1 MTRTIRRVSQ
11 VVFLGLF
18 LFLVLKTAY
27 PLWNRIPSDLLLRL
41 DPLIAGTA
49 MLAARKIIPGMAI
62 SLIIVGMTLVLG
74 RIFCGWICPLGTTLD
89 LADRLFYRKRR
100 TRSATKS
107 LGMELDS
114 IPRQAQRD
122 GVQLHPQRL
131 GRGLHSLKYYILAGL
146 AVTALFSM
154 QYVYLLDPISL
165 LHRTVVIGFIAPV
178 QMALRW
184 ASNHVYS
191 LSQSSFGP
199 LASSGMWLS
208 DRMAGSDFI
217 TNEQMYF
224 GQAFLVLAV
233 FAGIIGLNSISRRY
247 WCRNLCPLG
256 ALLGLMAHI
265 PVLKRAVSPK
275 CNDCGRCVHDC
286 KMASILE
293 NPRQTRVMECIECFD
308 CVEVCPQ
315 DAICFRMRPR
325 PVLDREIRLDLS
337 RRRVLQGMG
346 VGLGLVTVAKIDP
359 GRKLPTVAGSSV
371 KLGSEY
377 LIRPPGSVPES
388 EFVAKCTRCGLC
400 MKACPTNGVQPAM
413 FEAGIEG
420 IWTPI
425 LVPKIGACT
434 QECNACGEVCPTD
447 AIEPFKIKDKKDIFI
462 GTAVVHRDRCIAW
475 NAGKQCIVCDEYCS
489 YKAIVWKV
497 VDGWKVPFV
506 DEEKCV
512 GCGLCECACPIQPVA
527 AIRVHSFGD
536 RRGNV

>member
-1 MTRTIRRVSQ
+1 MTRNIRRVSQ

-18 LFLVLKTAY
+18 LFLVMKTAY
-27 PLWNRIPSDLLLRL
+27 PLWNGIPSDLFLRL

-49 MLAARKIIPGMAI
+49 MLAARRIIPGVAI
-62 SLIIVGMTLVLG
+62 SLIIVGMTILLG
-74 RIFCGWICPLGTTLD
+74 RVFCGWICPLGTTLD
-89 LADRLFYRKRR
+89 LSDRLFYRKRHR
-100 TRSATKS
+100 MNPTRLS
-107 LGMELDS
+107 G
-114 IPRQAQRD
+114 
-122 GVQLHPQRL
+122 
-131 GRGLHSLKYYILAGL
+131 LKYYILAGL
-146 AVTALFSM
+146 AVTALFTV

-165 LHRTVVIGFIAPV
+165 MHRTVVIVFIAPV
-178 QMALRW
+178 QMDLRW
-184 ASNHVYS
+184 MADHVYT
-191 LSQSSFGP
+191 LSQSHFGP
-199 LASSGMWLS
+199 LASSSLWLS
-208 DRMAGSDFI
+208 DRMARSAFI
-217 TNEQMYF
+217 SGEQMYF
-224 GQAFLVLAV
+224 RQAFLILAI
-233 FAGIIGLNSISRRY
+233 FAGIVGLNSISRRY

-256 ALLGLMAHI
+256 ALLGLIAHI
-265 PVLKRAVSPK
+265 PILKRAVGTE
-275 CNDCGRCVHDC
+275 CNDCARCVHDC
-286 KMASILE
+286 KTGSILE
-293 NPRQTRVMECIECFD
+293 NPRQTHVMECVECFD
-308 CVEVCPQ
+308 CVDVCPQ
-315 DAICFRMRPR
+315 DAISFRMRPK
-325 PVLDREIRLDLS
+325 PVLDREVRLDLS

-346 VGLGLVTVAKIDP
+346 VGLGLAAAAKIDP

-371 KLGSEY
+371 KLSSEY
-377 LIRPPGSVPES
+377 LIRLPGSVPES

-400 MKACPTNGVQPAM
+400 MKACPTNGVQPAI

-447 AIEPFKIKDKKDIFI
+447 AIKPFKIKDKTGIFI

-497 VDGWKVPFV
+497 KDGAKVPFV

-512 GCGLCECACPIQPVA
+512 GCGLCESACPIQPVA